1 MFDCSSV
8 KVKIDKQLT
17 DQGFTGI
24 LLSLNSDGVKTFFS
38 ETDIYQTHVSRH
50 EMSKIVWDL
59 IDISRSAYTALF
71 HHIVVAKKQNRN
83 RTD

>member
-24 LLSLNSDGVKTFFS
+24 LLSLNSDGVKTFFLR
-38 ETDIYQTHVSRH
+38 QTFTKHMCQDMR
-50 EMSKIVWDL
+50 
-59 IDISRSAYTALF
+59 
-71 HHIVVAKKQNRN
+71 
-83 RTD
+83 